1 MRFFPAPESACKVAI
16 QDLPNVASSLT
27 QGGIYGITI
36 TNKLIRNIFILR
48 NIEAFL
54 KIDKE
59 IVFIAHNPRDW
70 YQSLSELER
79 QMGLD
84 LLASIRFTEFVGTLH
99 NNLKLYG
106 ANQLFIEIENIVSRP
121 KSIIIVDATKQDIG
135 WDEDIDL
142 ESIGYKLIKW
152 TRLWKHTAL
161 FMSSQTDIY
170 THPCFNAFRRHLIF
184 DGMAELNSDS
194 LRLSWNIEF
203 WNSKKTNIANKNYGI
218 YFHRELYS
226 LQADGA
232 SIDARVGKLLYA
244 PDEDQVLMTRQDVR
258 GENHYPES
266 WTIFDDF
273 DHLLSSLGAAVAA
286 TVIITY
292 EKSLTLLDILNRLNS
307 VRQLT
312 GPTLKI
318 IVRERNVS
326 LRYYQE
332 AVLLNS
338 GANMVVSRSDS
349 TSRLLRAIESL
360 KGACYKPDASI
371 TDEEINKILGGAE
384 ISGYLPVNKF
394 CKFVSEKL
402 EHSRILNIQSALIK
416 LELLPD
422 IPMVDAIRDFQPKRS
437 SDVISADK
445 SAIYIFLYAC
455 RSPDITTALV
465 SLFSPG
471 VDPLYSY
478 ATQITSFEGI
488 RDTIEKLQQAAKLD
502 APVDYSLY
510 FGKHTKARR

>member
-1 MRFFPAPESACKVAI
+1 MRFFPAPEPVFKVAI

-27 QGGIYGITI
+27 HGGIYGITI

-54 KIDKE
+54 KVNKE
-59 IVFIAHNPRDW
+59 VVFIAHNPGDW

-84 LLASIRFTEFVGTLH
+84 LLSSIRFTEFVGTLH
-99 NNLKLYG
+99 KNLKLHG
-106 ANQLFIEIENIVSRP
+106 VNQLFIEIENIVPRP
-121 KSIIIVDATKQDIG
+121 KSIVIVDTTKQDIG

-152 TRLWKHTAL
+152 IRLWKHTAL

-194 LRLSWNIEF
+194 LRLSWNIDF

-218 YFHRELYS
+218 YFHREHYS

-232 SIDARVGKLLYA
+232 SIDTRVGKLLYA
-244 PDEDQVLMTRQDVR
+244 PDEDQVLITREDVQ
-258 GENHYPES
+258 GENHYPET
-266 WTIFDDF
+266 WTIYDDF

-286 TVIITY
+286 TVILTY
-292 EKSLTLLDILNRLNS
+292 DKCLTLLDILNRVIS
-307 VRQLT
+307 VRQCT
-312 GPTLKI
+312 SPTLKI

-338 GANMVVSRSDS
+338 GANMVVSRNDN

-360 KGACYKPDASI
+360 KGDCYNLSANIP
-371 TDEEINKILGGAE
+371 DEEIDAILGGTE
-384 ISGYLPVNKF
+384 VSGYLPLTKF
-394 CKFVSEKL
+394 CNLVNEKL
-402 EHSRILNIQSALIK
+402 EHSRILNIQSAIIK

-465 SLFSPG
+465 SLFSQG
-471 VDPLYSY
+471 VDPLYSHK
-478 ATQITSFEGI
+478 TQITSFEGI
-488 RDTIEKLQQAAKLD
+488 RDTIEQLQQAAKQD

-510 FGKHTKARR
+510 FGKT

>member
-1 MRFFPAPESACKVAI
+1 MRFFPVPECICKVAI
-16 QDLPNVASSLT
+16 QDLPNVASILT
-27 QGGIYGITI
+27 EGCIYGITI

-54 KIDKE
+54 MAKKE
-59 IVFIAHNPRDW
+59 IIFIAHNPGVW
-70 YQSLSELER
+70 YQSLSEVER

-84 LLASIRFTEFVGTLH
+84 ILSSIRFTEFAGTLH
-99 NNLKLYG
+99 QNIKAYG
-106 ANQLFIEIENIVSRP
+106 VSRLFKEIEDIVISP
-121 KSIIIVDATKQDIG
+121 KSIVFVDTTKQDIG

-142 ESIGYKLIKW
+142 EPIGYKLKKW
-152 TRLWKHTAL
+152 IGLWKHIAL
-161 FMSSQTDIY
+161 FISPQTSLY
-170 THPCFNAFRRHLIF
+170 THPCFNEFRRHLIF

-203 WNSKKTNIANKNYGI
+203 WNGKKSNIANKNYGI
-218 YFHRELYS
+218 YFHRELNS

-244 PDEDQVLMTRQDVR
+244 PDEDQVLMTRQDVQ
-258 GENHYPES
+258 GESHYPAS

-273 DHLLSSLGAAVAA
+273 DHLLSSLGTAVAA

-292 EKSLTLLDILNRLNS
+292 EKSLTLLDILNRVNS

-338 GANMVVSRSDS
+338 GVNMVVSRSDS

-360 KGACYKPDASI
+360 KGDCYKPDASI
-371 TDEEINKILGGAE
+371 GDEEIKKILGGAE
-384 ISGYLPVNKF
+384 ISGYLPVKKF

-402 EHSRILNIQSALIK
+402 DHTRILNIQSALIK

-422 IPMVDAIRDFQPKRS
+422 IPIVDAIRDFQPKRS

-465 SLFSPG
+465 SLFSQG

-478 ATQITSFEGI
+478 ETQITSFEGI
-488 RDTIEKLQQAAKLD
+488 RDTIEELKESAKSD
-502 APVDYSLY
+502 ATVDYSLY
-510 FGKHTKARR
+510 FGSG

>member
-1 MRFFPAPESACKVAI
+1 MRFFSAPKYICKVAI

-27 QGGIYGITI
+27 EGGIYGITI

-54 KIDKE
+54 KINKQ
-59 IVFIAHNPRDW
+59 IVFITHNPGDW
-70 YQSLSELER
+70 YQSLSEAER
-79 QMGLD
+79 HMGLD
-84 LLASIRFTEFVGTLH
+84 VLSSIRFTEFVGTLH
-99 NNLKLYG
+99 HNIKSHGVNRLL
-106 ANQLFIEIENIVSRP
+106 IEVEDIVFTP
-121 KSIIIVDATKQDIG
+121 KSIVLIDTTKQNTG
-135 WDEDIDL
+135 WDEDIDI
-142 ESIGYKLIKW
+142 ESIGYKLKKW
-152 TRLWKHTAL
+152 IGLWKHIAL
-161 FMSSQTDIY
+161 FISPQTNIY
-170 THPCFNAFRRHLIF
+170 THPCFLEFRRHQIF

-194 LRLSWNIEF
+194 LRLSWHVEF
-203 WNSKKTNIANKNYGI
+203 WNGKRSNIDNKTYGI
-218 YFHRELYS
+218 YFHKEHYS

-232 SIDARVGKLLYA
+232 SIDARSGKLLYA
-244 PDEDQVLMTRQDVR
+244 PDEDQVLMTRQDVQ

-266 WTIFDDF
+266 WTIYDDF
-273 DHLLSSLGAAVAA
+273 DQLLSSLGTAVAA

-292 EKSLTLLDILNRLNS
+292 EKSLTFLDILNKVIS

-312 GPTLKI
+312 GPTLKV

-338 GANMVVSRSDS
+338 GANMVVSRNDN

-360 KGACYKPDASI
+360 KGDCYKQDTSI

-384 ISGYLPVNKF
+384 ISGYLPLKKF
-394 CKFVSEKL
+394 CNFVSQKL
-402 EHSRILNIQSALIK
+402 DHTRILNIQSALIK

-422 IPMVDAIRDFQPKRS
+422 IPIVDAIRDFQPKRS

-465 SLFSPG
+465 SLFSQG

-478 ATQITSFEGI
+478 ETQITSFEGI
-488 RDTIEKLQQAAKLD
+488 RDTIEELKKAAKSD

-510 FGKHTKARR
+510 FVNR